1 MKRSEI
7 LNRIGIT
14 PPAASRLHV
23 IVDTDAKNE
32 ADDQYAIMHHLLSP
46 MLDVRGIVATHF
58 EQKAGYTRQSMEAS
72 YQEIERLLQ
81 LAEMDDVPF
90 FRGCVSPLRDEKDAP
105 RSEGVDFIISEAR
118 KPGKLY
124 IAVQGAMTNVAAAL
138 NAAPDIAEN
147 VIVLWNGGGPY
158 PEGRREF
165 NVMQDPDAA
174 RALLSSDAEVWQ
186 TDQSVYCA
194 LEVTLAELKSRVYPC
209 GNLGRYLYEQLE
221 AENHREYDPDFMLR
235 TGENWTLGDNT
246 TVAVLLMN
254 RLRGNWRM
262 EHAPI
267 IKPDLTYAPNPDGKL
282 IRVYNSID
290 VRMTLEDLFAKLTL
304 AYGNDWHS
312 RSYNPSGAA
321 VSSSD

>member
-7 LNRIGIT
+7 LQRIGVT
-14 PPAASRLHV
+14 PPAAAHLRV

-32 ADDQYAIMHHLLSP
+32 ADDQYAILHHLLSP

-58 EQKAGYTRQSMEAS
+58 EQKAGYQGKSMEAS
-72 YQEIERLLQ
+72 YREIEKLLQ

-90 FRGCVSPLRDEKDAP
+90 FHGCVSPLSAVQDAP
-105 RSEGVDFIISEAR
+105 SGEGVDFIIREAR

-138 NAAPDIAEN
+138 NAAPDIADN
-147 VIVLWNGGGPY
+147 IVVLWNGGGPY
-158 PEGRREF
+158 PEGRPEF
-165 NVMQDPDAA
+165 NVLQDPVAA
-174 RALLSSDAEVWQ
+174 RAVLASNAEIWQ
-186 TDQSVYCA
+186 TDQSVYCT

-209 GNLGRYLYEQLE
+209 GKLGRYLYEQLE
-221 AENHREYDPDFMLR
+221 EENHRENNPGFMLR

-254 RLRGNWRM
+254 RLRGNWHM

-267 IKPDLTYAPNPDGKL
+267 LRDDLTYAPNPEGRL
-282 IRVYNSID
+282 IRVYDSID
-290 VRMTLEDLFAKLTL
+290 VRMTLEDLFAKLSL
-304 AYGNDWHS
+304 AYGN
-312 RSYNPSGAA
+312 R
-321 VSSSD
+321 